1 MIVNGNIIS
10 LEKPITVS
18 EYLESQNYNPSRVAI
33 ELNQQILPK
42 SQYATTMLTEADT
55 LEIVT
60 FVGGG

>member
-1 MIVNGNIIS
+1 MTVNGNIIS

>member
-1 MIVNGNIIS
+1 MTVNGNHIS
-10 LEKPITVS
+10 LTNPMTVS
-18 EYLESQNYNPSRVAI
+18 EYLESQNYNKSRVAI

>member
-1 MIVNGNIIS
+1 MTVNGNIIS

-33 ELNQQILPK
+33 ELNQEILPK
-42 SQYATTMLTEADT
+42 SKYQTTILTEADT

>member
-1 MIVNGNIIS
+1 MTVNGNIIS

-18 EYLESQNYNPSRVAI
+18 EYLESQNYNLKRVAI